1 MPLINTTT
9 IITTTTTTTTT
20 TAAAAAAAA
29 ATTNTVWLLL
39 LGVKSRRREADVDE
53 HVSTPVLSARGIAT
67 SHPPVL
73 PRLWRGPKAQLLGPQ
88 SRTDISHQCLVSLYT
103 DHRLAYQDFH
113 TDSNLAGLVAR

>member
-1 MPLINTTT
+1 M
-9 IITTTTTTTTT
+9 
-20 TAAAAAAAA
+20 
-29 ATTNTVWLLL
+29 LLL

-53 HVSTPVLSARGIAT
+53 HVSTSVLSARGIAT

-73 PRLWRGPKAQLLGPQ
+73 PRLWRRPKAQLLGPQ